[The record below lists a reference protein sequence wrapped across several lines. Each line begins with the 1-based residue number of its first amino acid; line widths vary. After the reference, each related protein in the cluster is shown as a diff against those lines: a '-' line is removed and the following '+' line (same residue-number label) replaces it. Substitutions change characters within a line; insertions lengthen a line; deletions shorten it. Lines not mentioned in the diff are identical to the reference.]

1 MSAEA
6 ELACDASQ
14 MHFYP
19 RMETPYVKALMAKLR
34 RREGEAAP
42 PIGPRMTKFER
53 RRQGRVSRSVGLAIA
68 RRAELR
74 RMGMVVGG
82 APAFGYERKRRA
94 KDGLKV
100 LVRREPEAS
109 LMVEAFER
117 AAAEQSLAQISA
129 WLEQAYPRTPDGRV
143 KRWGRSKVSAML
155 RSRIYVGYVGAAG
168 ERAVKGQHEPLVS
181 QALFDKAQRGLAKRV
196 KRAGLVY
203 RG

>member
-19 RMETPYVKALMAKLR
+19 RMETPYVKALMAKL
-34 RREGEAAP
+34 
-42 PIGPRMTKFER
+42 R

-117 AAAEQSLAQISA
+117 AAAEQ
-129 WLEQAYPRTPDGRV
+129 
-143 KRWGRSKVSAML
+143 
-155 RSRIYVGYVGAAG
+155 
-168 ERAVKGQHEPLVS
+168 
-181 QALFDKAQRGLAKRV
+181 
-196 KRAGLVY
+196 
-203 RG
+203 